1 MMDFLPLLKARN
13 FEHILSFESTF
24 RNKLLSDELLFSICV
39 DIQLSYLPKVRQI
52 ISGSETF
59 NLNKISRI
67 HSHF

>member
-13 FEHILSFESTF
+13 FEQVLNLESIF
-24 RNKLLSDELLFSICV
+24 GNKLLSHELLFSICV
-39 DIQLSYLPKVRQI
+39 DIQLLYLPKVWQI